1 MAVRQALISVWN
13 KEGLAGFARGLAGEN
28 WEIWA
33 SGGTAD
39 AISRA
44 GVPVKETEG
53 ITGISSILGGRVK
66 TLHPELHAAILAAG
80 EDREDRIKA
89 GKPVFDLVA
98 VDFYPFHMA
107 EDMDLKGMRPSSSWT

>member
-13 KEGLAGFARGLAGEN
+13 KRAGRVRPGLAGEN